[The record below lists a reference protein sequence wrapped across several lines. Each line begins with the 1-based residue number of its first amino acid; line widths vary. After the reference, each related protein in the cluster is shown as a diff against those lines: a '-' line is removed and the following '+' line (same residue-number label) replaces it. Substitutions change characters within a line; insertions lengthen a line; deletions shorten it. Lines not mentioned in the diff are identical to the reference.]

1 MNDLNDISL
10 AFDDI
15 IDTPAKRRR
24 QVEEAS
30 QQLRR
35 RYAQADRPFSL
46 LAGGIAGSIPG
57 ITENLRRALVGMGG
71 TGFKTQGE
79 NIAEQLRGIDTT
91 NPAGEQQAIQL
102 LRDSNRPA
110 LANRAAMMAAQNEAI
125 RNQQAQDQI
134 IKASDI
140 YQGNIITR
148 DAKTGNIISIN
159 VSGDDYIDPSL
170 RNSELG
176 RISTSARSVRK
187 QAADTADAF
196 SKFRALEKEMRA
208 GNRSSINGAIM
219 QTARLISPGVVT
231 ETDASM
237 IAGTPTTTAAVLD
250 FLSGRGFDLNEFA
263 GIFDPSNP
271 DTFDPDKL
279 VATAYAVTAANIP
292 NILTVWNDE
301 QVAANAYNAPSAYM
315 KATFGLGNEEEMG
328 IFRELQNIRNHIE
341 GNTQT
346 QISMFNSEQAAR
358 DYINSDAYVPGTE
371 IRFIDPDDPTLYRT
385 MRAE

>member
-1 MNDLNDISL
+1 
-10 AFDDI
+10 
-15 IDTPAKRRR
+15 
-24 QVEEAS
+24 
-30 QQLRR
+30 
-35 RYAQADRPFSL
+35 
-46 LAGGIAGSIPG
+46 
-57 ITENLRRALVGMGG
+57 
-71 TGFKTQGE
+71 TQGE